1 MNRVHLFTI
10 VALLFIA
17 NLLPA
22 EARGEKRIGVLLF
35 SEETRYEESRKGVV
49 EQLKKDGFGEPVVK
63 FYLENAGGDKVKAAE
78 VAEKF
83 AAAKLDLIVTIGTSA
98 TIAVTRE
105 IKDVPVVFSMV
116 YDPVGTGIARDWKSS
131 GNNTTGASPKVPLSK
146 LVQSLKELVPAKKLA
161 VLYTPGEKNSEIQLK
176 ELLGLQDGFRIKVVP
191 VPLAKQEDV
200 AQLLPEVIR
209 TADAIYLSGSAVVGK
224 SVSMIVDMATR
235 ARVVTLT
242 HLDDLL
248 DKGVLL
254 GVSANPH
261 AVGRLAGEKAAKV
274 LKGAKP
280 SSVPIETLK
289 KSDLVINMRTVK
301 AGGFKVPKSFMK
313 SVTKVLE

>member
-1 MNRVHLFTI
+1 MNRKLFI
-10 VALLFIA
+10 LIALLFMTS
-17 NLLPA
+17 LLPP
-22 EARGEKRIGVLLF
+22 EARGEKRIGILMF
-35 SEETRYEESRKGVV
+35 SEESRYSDSQKGVT
-49 EQLKKDGFGEPVVK
+49 EQLREEGFREPAVK
-63 FYLENAGGDKVKAAE
+63 FVIENAGGNKAKAAE
-78 VAEKF
+78 LAQKF
-83 AAAKLDLIVTIGTSA
+83 AAAKLDLIITIGTSA
-98 TIAVTRE
+98 TIAVARE

-116 YDPVGTGIARDWKSS
+116 YDPVEAKIADDWRSS